1 MTMDREMSLLSI
13 EEMPPDLCLN
23 QIGQPMKGLGLRKTM
38 SVFKMGVVDL
48 LAVVVVEVCFS
59 IMRKGGNLRYSHNVS
74 VSV

>member
-1 MTMDREMSLLSI
+1 
-13 EEMPPDLCLN
+13 
-23 QIGQPMKGLGLRKTM
+23 MKGLGLRKTM

-59 IMRKGGNLRYSHNVS
+59 IMRKGGNLRYSRNVS